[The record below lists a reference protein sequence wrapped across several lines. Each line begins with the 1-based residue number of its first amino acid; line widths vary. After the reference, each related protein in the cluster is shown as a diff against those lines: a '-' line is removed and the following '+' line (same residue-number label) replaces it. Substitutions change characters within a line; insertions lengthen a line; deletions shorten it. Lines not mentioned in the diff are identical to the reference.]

1 MSDRKVVLKMVM
13 SLDGFVTSPDGTHE
27 WMFEWFGDDSGEWN
41 RRALEEAGVHA
52 MGRRSY
58 EIMGPH
64 WAASEGPIATAM
76 NEKPKAVFSR
86 TLEKAEWGPAEIFGG
101 DLGAEIADLKARD
114 DEGTVLVHGG
124 PDFAKSLTRLGLV
137 DEYQL
142 TTVPIAIGA
151 GHSPFAELREHLK
164 LDVVEEER
172 FQSGALAQILVPK
185 HERPPEAAASR
196 AWLRAMQDT
205 SDHAGAAGALDVIP
219 RSMAPALHPSGSR
232 NQPRL
237 CFRVNRAVPAWAAPH
252 RSPYGRMRMIVFP
265 LRRSVGLRAATA
277 SSRVATMAMLVR
289 SRPSRTR

>member
-1 MSDRKVVLKMVM
+1 MTTRAQNPTTTTPKRAGGGRAGLTGADLRRSARPPRPIHRPKSPQIPSKASPATLDFHRSSEAELFPIALKSSDGRSFAAGPWVSTDMTDRKVVLKMVM
-13 SLDGFVTSPDGTHE
+13 SLDGFATSPDGTHD

-41 RRALEEAGVHA
+41 LRALEEAGVHA

-86 TLEKAEWGPAEIFGG
+86 TLEKATWGPAEIFGG
-101 DLGAEIADLKARD
+101 DLGAAIGELKARD
-114 DEGTVLVHGG
+114 DEGTILVHGG

-151 GHSPFAELREHLK
+151 GHSPFADLREHLK

-185 HERPPEAAASR
+185 P
-196 AWLRAMQDT
+196 
-205 SDHAGAAGALDVIP
+205 
-219 RSMAPALHPSGSR
+219 
-232 NQPRL
+232 
-237 CFRVNRAVPAWAAPH
+237 
-252 RSPYGRMRMIVFP
+252 
-265 LRRSVGLRAATA
+265 
-277 SSRVATMAMLVR
+277 
-289 SRPSRTR
+289 

>member
-13 SLDGFVTSPDGTHE
+13 SLDGFATSPDGTHE
-27 WMFEWFGDDSGEWN
+27 WMFEWFGHDSDEWSL
-41 RRALEEAGVHA
+41 RALAQAGVHA

-76 NEKPKAVFSR
+76 NETPKAVFSR
-86 TLEKAEWGPAEIFGG
+86 TLEKAEWGPVEIFGG
-101 DLGAEIADLKARD
+101 DLATEIADLKARD

-151 GHSPFAELREHLK
+151 GRSPFAELTEHLK

-172 FQSGALAQILVPK
+172 FSSGALAQILVPK
-185 HERPPEAAASR
+185 R
-196 AWLRAMQDT
+196 
-205 SDHAGAAGALDVIP
+205 
-219 RSMAPALHPSGSR
+219 
-232 NQPRL
+232 
-237 CFRVNRAVPAWAAPH
+237 
-252 RSPYGRMRMIVFP
+252 
-265 LRRSVGLRAATA
+265 
-277 SSRVATMAMLVR
+277 
-289 SRPSRTR
+289 